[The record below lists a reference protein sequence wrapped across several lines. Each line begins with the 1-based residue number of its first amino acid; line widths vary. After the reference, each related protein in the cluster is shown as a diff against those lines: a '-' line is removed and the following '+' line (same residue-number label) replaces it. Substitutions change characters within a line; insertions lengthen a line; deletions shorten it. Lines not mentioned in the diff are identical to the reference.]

1 MTTSHMTTDDMR
13 ALMAEWNGVH
23 LDPALLP
30 PLLATAAAMNGVVR
44 ATADAHLPFDAAPWS
59 FETLKAQ
66 FRAVEAADAAGEG
79 PA

>member
-1 MTTSHMTTDDMR
+1 MATDDMPTDQMR

-30 PLLATAAAMNGVVR
+30 PLRAVAAGMNGVVR
-44 ATADAHLPFDAAPWS
+44 TTADAHLAFNSVPWS

-66 FRAVEAADAAGEG
+66 FRAAEASDEAGEE
-79 PA
+79 PT

>member
-1 MTTSHMTTDDMR
+1 MATDDTPTDHMR

-30 PLLATAAAMNGVVR
+30 PLRAVAAAMNGLVR
-44 ATADAHLPFDAAPWS
+44 TTADAHLAFDSAPWS

-66 FRAVEAADAAGEG
+66 FRAAEPSDETGEE